1 MAAKKKSGKRL
12 KKGKKITSRKLQR
25 GGFGM
30 LQRGAGVLQRGAGVL
45 QRGAGV
51 LQRGG
56 INPLE

>member
-12 KKGKKITSRKLQR
+12 KKGKKVTSRKLQR

-45 QRGAGV
+45 QRG
-51 LQRGG
+51 G
-56 INPLE
+56 INPLG